1 MHDIDNDIDTNIV
14 TDIDNDL
21 DVIFAE
27 YKDQEAVSN
36 FVQAARAAS
45 LHGTLY
51 IGYPVLTVDDEKIE
65 FDAVL
70 VSRDRGV
77 IVFDLYSLVANN
89 VPGLDQGTKIR
100 QEKRYVA
107 LYNRLN
113 SFSELRIDRSLL
125 IKISTVTIHP
135 IAATL
140 GGDEDNQ
147 IVGLGR
153 LGKLGVLDKSS
164 WPNDEKIEHLN
175 AAIQRIS
182 NLKPKKKRANVT
194 HPNSKGA
201 IIREIEKKVANLD
214 LWQKRGSIE
223 YVNGPQRI
231 RGLAGSGKT
240 VVLALKAAYLHVKRP
255 DWDIVVTFN
264 TRSLYQQFE
273 SLITRFVFAQI
284 SEEPDWEKLHIMHAW
299 GGSDRTGVYK
309 EYTGRTN
316 HSYKDFGTAGRVFGF
331 NDAFKG
337 ACDEALSGTSDDEL
351 GMYDMMLVDEAQDL
365 PSSFFKLAYRM
376 VKKPKRIVWAYD
388 DLQNLSDVQL
398 PSTKDLFGLK
408 PDGLPKV
415 ALKNS
420 PDRPLEDIVLPRC
433 YRNPPWTLLSAHG
446 MGFGVHRNPMAQMFT
461 DPAIWKRLGYTSAQ
475 NKIGFDQDV
484 RIERTPDSIPSF
496 FSELLTPEETLV
508 GYGFENS
515 QDQYD
520 WVAKT
525 IKTLITT
532 DELEHSDI
540 LLVLPSPRQ
549 SKSAGAKLLQ
559 TLLKEGINGHIPGQT
574 SSRDG
579 IFREKSIAITHI
591 HRAKGNEAPVV
602 FVLNSEFC
610 ESPSGIKQRRNIL
623 FTAMTRSRAW
633 TYILGVGDGMN
644 QLYAELE
651 QIKKDDFSLNFH
663 YPTRKVAEQLAVS
676 TDSLYEEGVE
686 GEFDDLR
693 EIVKKVKQ
701 SGNREKIPMDLRREL
716 ADLSGGTG
724 K

>member
-1 MHDIDNDIDTNIV
+1 MHDIV
-14 TDIDNDL
+14 TDIHNDL
-21 DVIFAE
+21 DVIFGE
-27 YKDQEAVSN
+27 YKDQAAVSN
-36 FVQAARAAS
+36 FVQAARAAN

-65 FDAVL
+65 FDAML

-77 IVFDLYSLVANN
+77 IVFDIYSLGATDVQ
-89 VPGLDQGTKIR
+89 GLDAETKIR
-100 QEKRYVA
+100 QEKLYAA

-113 SFSELRIDRSLL
+113 SFSELRRGRSLL

-140 GGDEDNQ
+140 EQDEDNQ
-147 IVGLGR
+147 VVGLGR
-153 LGKLGVLDKSS
+153 LQELSALSQDL

-194 HPNSKGA
+194 LPNSKGA

-284 SEEPDWEKLHIMHAW
+284 SEEPDWGKLHIMHAW

-309 EYTGRTN
+309 EYIGQTS
-316 HSYKDFGTAGRVFGF
+316 HPYKDFGTAARVFGYE
-331 NDAFKG
+331 DAFKG
-337 ACDEALSGTSDDEL
+337 VCDEALNGTPDDEL
-351 GMYDMMLVDEAQDL
+351 GLYDMMLVDEAQDL

-398 PSTKDLFGLK
+398 PSAKDLFGLK
-408 PDGLPKV
+408 PDGQPKV
-415 ALKNS
+415 VLKNN
-420 PDRPLEDIVLPRC
+420 PDRPLEDIVLSRC

-446 MGFGVHRNPMAQMFT
+446 MGFGVHREPMAQMFT
-461 DPAIWKRLGYTSAQ
+461 DPTIWKRLGYTSTQ
-475 NKIGFDQDV
+475 NQIEFDKDV
-484 RIERTPDSIPSF
+484 QIERTPDSIPSF
-496 FSELLTPEETLV
+496 FSELLTPEKTLIWQK
-508 GYGFENS
+508 FENS
-515 QDQYD
+515 QAQFD
-520 WVAKT
+520 WVAHT
-525 IKTLITT
+525 IKKLITT

-540 LLVLPSPRQ
+540 LLVLPNVRH
-549 SKSAGAKLLQ
+549 SKSAAAMLLQ
-559 TLLKEGINGHIPGQT
+559 TLLREGINGHIPGLT
-574 SSRDG
+574 TSRDE

-591 HRAKGNEAPVV
+591 YRAKGNEAPVV

-610 ESPSGIKQRRNIL
+610 ESPIGIKQRRNIL

-644 QLYAELE
+644 QLGSELE
-651 QIKKDDFSLNFH
+651 KIKQDSFSLNFH
-663 YPTRKVAEQLAVS
+663 YPTREVAAQLAVS
-676 TDSLYEEGVE
+676 TDSLYEDGLIE
-686 GEFDDLR
+686 EFDDLR
-693 EIVKKVKQ
+693 EALKKAKQ
-701 SGNREKIPMDLRREL
+701 NGNWKKIPMDLREEL
-716 ADLSGGTG
+716 ASFSVGDDA
-724 K
+724 

>member
-1 MHDIDNDIDTNIV
+1 MNDIVSDIDNN
-14 TDIDNDL
+14 L
-21 DVIFAE
+21 DVIFGE

-36 FVQAARAAS
+36 FVQAARFAN

-70 VSRDRGV
+70 VSRDQGV
-77 IVFDLYSLVANN
+77 VVFDLYSLIANDS
-89 VPGLDQGTKIR
+89 LDLDDEIKFR
-100 QEKRYVA
+100 QEKLYAA

-113 SFSELRIDRSLL
+113 SFSELRSGRRLVIE
-125 IKISTVTIHP
+125 ISTVTIHP
-135 IAATL
+135 ISNTL
-140 GGDEDNQ
+140 ENKEDNQ
-147 IVGLGR
+147 IIGLKQ
-153 LGKLGVLDKSS
+153 LGKMNVFPEAD

-194 HPNSKGA
+194 LPNSKGA

-255 DWDIVVTFN
+255 DWDIVVSFN

-284 SEEPDWEKLHIMHAW
+284 NEEPDWEKLHIMHAW

-309 EYTGRTN
+309 EYAGATN
-316 HSYKDFGTAGRVFGF
+316 HTYRDFGTAARIFGYD
-331 NDAFKG
+331 DAFKG
-337 ACDEALSGTSDDEL
+337 ACDEALSGTPEDEL

-376 VKKPKRIVWAYD
+376 VKTPKRIVWAYD

-398 PSTKDLFGLK
+398 PSAKDLFGLK
-408 PDGLPKV
+408 ADGQPKV
-415 ALKNS
+415 VLKNN

-446 MGFGVHRNPMAQMFT
+446 MGFGVHRKPMVQMFT
-461 DPAIWKRLGYTSAQ
+461 DPTIWKRLGYTSNQ
-475 NKIGFDQDV
+475 NQIEFDQDV
-484 RIERTPDSIPSF
+484 KIERTPDSIPSF
-496 FSELLTPEETLV
+496 FKELLAPDETLV
-508 GYGFENS
+508 ARKFDDA
-515 QDQYD
+515 QAQYN
-520 WVAKT
+520 WVAET
-525 IKTLITT
+525 IKTLIST

-540 LLVLPSPRQ
+540 LLVLPNVRQ
-549 SKSAGAKLLQ
+549 SKPAGAL
-559 TLLKEGINGHIPGQT
+559 LLKTLVREGLNGHIPGQT
-574 SSRDG
+574 SSRDEV
-579 IFREKSIAITHI
+579 FREKSIAITHI
-591 HRAKGNEAPVV
+591 YRAKGNEAPVV

-610 ESPSGIKQRRNIL
+610 ESLHGIKQRRNIL

-644 QLYAELE
+644 EINAELK
-651 QIKKDDFSLNFH
+651 QIKNDGFSLNFH
-663 YPTRKVAEQLAVS
+663 YPTREVAAKLAVS
-676 TDSLYEEGVE
+676 TDSLYGEGMIEEFE
-686 GEFDDLR
+686 NLR
-693 EIVKKVKQ
+693 EALKKAKAR
-701 SGNREKIPMDLRREL
+701 GNWDELPKDLKEEL
-716 ADLSGGTG
+716 ANLSGGNG
-724 K
+724 E

>member
-1 MHDIDNDIDTNIV
+1 MNDIVDDIDNN
-14 TDIDNDL
+14 L
-21 DVIFAE
+21 DVIFGE

-36 FVQAARAAS
+36 FVQAARSAN

-77 IVFDLYSLVANN
+77 VVFDLYSLVAGHNQ
-89 VPGLDQGTKIR
+89 GLDEETKLR
-100 QEKRYVA
+100 QEKLYAA

-113 SFSELRIDRSLL
+113 SFSELRSGRRLAIE
-125 IKISTVTIHP
+125 ISTVTIHP
-135 IAATL
+135 ISETL
-140 GGDEDNQ
+140 EQAEDNQ
-147 IVGLGR
+147 IVGLER
-153 LGKLGVLDKSS
+153 LGHLSVFPEAT
-164 WPNDEKIEHLN
+164 WPDDPKIEHLN

-182 NLKPKKKRANVT
+182 NLKPRKKRANVT
-194 HPNSKGA
+194 LPNSKGA

-309 EYTGRTN
+309 EYADATN
-316 HSYKDFGTAGRVFGF
+316 HAYKDFGTAARVFGYE
-331 NDAFKG
+331 DAFKG
-337 ACDEALSGTSDDEL
+337 ACDEALAGTPENEL

-376 VKKPKRIVWAYD
+376 VKNPKRIVWAYD

-398 PSTKDLFGLK
+398 PSAKELFGLK
-408 PDGLPKV
+408 DDGQPKV
-415 ALKNS
+415 VLENN

-446 MGFGVHRNPMAQMFT
+446 MGFGVHRTPMAQMFT
-461 DPAIWKRLGYTSAQ
+461 DPTIWKRLGYTSIQ
-475 NKIGFDQDV
+475 DKIDFDHDV
-484 RIERTPDSIPSF
+484 QIERTPESIPSF

-508 GYGFENS
+508 GWKFDS
-515 QDQYD
+515 TQAQYD
-520 WVAKT
+520 WVAET
-525 IKTLITT
+525 IKTLIST

-540 LLVLPSPRQ
+540 LLILPNVRQ
-549 SKSAGAKLLQ
+549 SKSAGAL
-559 TLLKEGINGHIPGQT
+559 LLKTLVREGLSGHIPGQT
-574 SSRDG
+574 SSRDE

-591 HRAKGNEAPVV
+591 YRAKGNEAPVV

-610 ESPSGIKQRRNIL
+610 ESLHGIKQRRNIL

-633 TYILGVGDGMN
+633 TYILGVGDGMD
-644 QLYAELE
+644 QLGAEL
-651 QIKKDDFSLNFH
+651 QKIKDDGFSLNFH
-663 YPTRKVAEQLAVS
+663 YPTREVAAQLAVS
-676 TDSLYEEGVE
+676 TDSLYEEGVIE
-686 GEFDDLR
+686 EFEDLR
-693 EIVKKVKQ
+693 EALKKARA
-701 SGNREKIPMDLRREL
+701 SGNWKQIPMDLREEL
-716 ADLSGGTG
+716 ASLSSGNSE
-724 K
+724 

>member
-1 MHDIDNDIDTNIV
+1 MHDIV

-21 DVIFAE
+21 DVIFGE

-36 FVQAARAAS
+36 FVQAAREAN

-89 VPGLDQGTKIR
+89 VLGLDQETKIR
-100 QEKRYVA
+100 QEKLYVA

-113 SFSELRIDRSLL
+113 SFSELRRGRSLL
-125 IKISTVTIHP
+125 IEILTVTIHP

-140 GGDEDNQ
+140 EQDEDNQ

-153 LGKLGVLDKSS
+153 LGELGVLNEDL

-194 HPNSKGA
+194 LPNSKGA

-316 HSYKDFGTAGRVFGF
+316 HAYKDFGTAARVFGYD
-331 NDAFKG
+331 DAFKG
-337 ACDEALSGTSDDEL
+337 ACDEALGGTSDDEL

-398 PSTKDLFGLK
+398 PSAKDLFGLK
-408 PDGLPKV
+408 PDGQQKV
-415 ALKNS
+415 VLENS

-446 MGFGVHRNPMAQMFT
+446 MGFGVHRTPMAQMFT
-461 DPAIWKRLGYTSAQ
+461 DPTIWERLGYRSEQ
-475 NKIGFDQDV
+475 NQIEFDNDV
-484 RIERTPDSIPSF
+484 QIERTPDSIPSF

-508 GYGFENS
+508 WGRFENS
-515 QDQYD
+515 QAQYD
-520 WVAKT
+520 WVAET
-525 IKTLITT
+525 IKTLIST

-540 LLVLPSPRQ
+540 LLVLPNVRQ
-549 SKSAGAKLLQ
+549 SKSAGAQILK
-559 TLLKEGINGHIPGQT
+559 TLLREGINGHIPGQT
-574 SSRDG
+574 SSRDE

-591 HRAKGNEAPVV
+591 YRAKGNEAPVV

-610 ESPSGIKQRRNIL
+610 ESPFGIKQRRNIL

-644 QLYAELE
+644 QLRAELE
-651 QIKKDDFSLNFH
+651 QIKSDGFSLNFH
-663 YPTRKVAEQLAVS
+663 YPTREVAAQLAVS
-676 TDSLYEEGVE
+676 TDSLYEEGIIE
-686 GEFDDLR
+686 EFDDLR
-693 EIVKKVKQ
+693 EALKKTRQ
-701 SGNREKIPMDLRREL
+701 SGNLKQMPMDLRQEL
-716 ADLSGGTG
+716 ADLSGGNDE
-724 K
+724 